1 MLCQYNERKTMWE
14 KVSRLHL
21 NANKTS
27 FSYVRKFDIYHNN
40 NDWGALR
47 EQISGSRQKYFCERK
62 QTGYA
67 NE

>member
-1 MLCQYNERKTMWE
+1 M
-14 KVSRLHL
+14 SRLHL
-21 NANKTS
+21 NAYKTR

-40 NDWGALR
+40 NDWGEHR
-47 EQISGSRQKYFCERK
+47 EQIYGSRQKYFCERE

>member
-1 MLCQYNERKTMWE
+1 MPRLCSN
-14 KVSRLHL
+14 
-21 NANKTS
+21 NANKTR
-27 FSYVRKFDIYHNN
+27 FSYVRKFDIYHYNN
-40 NDWGALR
+40 DDWGALR